1 MTLWPSPGA
10 GSFDLYRLPIGRGSV
25 NSFERAGHGAES
37 IVVSAPRIVRVI
49 DLFARSCDEVP
60 PHQDGFF
67 KWLSTKQ
74 DGSSSL
80 TRTHVNLI
88 APLREVTELAQLES
102 LTVDCQLAF
111 EDDHRVLE
119 I

>member
-1 MTLWPSPGA
+1 MTLLPSPRA
-10 GSFDLYRLPIGRGSV
+10 CSFDLCRLPIGSGSV

-37 IVVSAPRIVRVI
+37 IVVSAPRFVRVI

-74 DGSSSL
+74 DGLSSL

-88 APLREVTELAQLES
+88 EPLREVTEFARLES
-102 LTVDCQLAF
+102 HTVD
-111 EDDHRVLE
+111 
-119 I
+119 